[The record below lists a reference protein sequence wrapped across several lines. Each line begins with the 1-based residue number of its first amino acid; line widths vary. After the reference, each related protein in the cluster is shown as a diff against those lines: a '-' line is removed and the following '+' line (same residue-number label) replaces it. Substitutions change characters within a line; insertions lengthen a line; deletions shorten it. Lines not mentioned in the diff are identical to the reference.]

1 MSEPDPVEGW
11 QGTLVSTPDGAQ
23 FDDCFVLTG
32 DYSVRYGIS
41 SAVAQSGELELQ
53 DTLVGLRDTGTS
65 FRVWGQLLCGV
76 PDTNGCQIQVTQ
88 IEANGETVSLTPPD
102 ASSESPQSES
112 VGW

>member
-53 DTLVGLRDTGTS
+53 ERHVGRLARHRHVLSRVGPALVWR
-65 FRVWGQLLCGV
+65 
-76 PDTNGCQIQVTQ
+76 P
-88 IEANGETVSLTPPD
+88 
-102 ASSESPQSES
+102 
-112 VGW
+112 